1 MSDSSLTLPPH
12 DDDSGPNRLPLKGVS
27 ASNGQWSTPV
37 GGIDGGYLVIQSAG
51 RWSDV
56 FRLSAPGQVILGRSS
71 NNDIAIRSEKAS
83 RQHARVWST
92 AAGWMIE
99 DLGSRNGTFLA
110 GRRIQAP
117 TALSD
122 GDKIEIAGFS
132 LQFVHQIQS
141 AEGPVASPRPAGAT
155 EDHLTL
161 AMEAASITD
170 RRAKSEYLH
179 SDPLV
184 IRSPAQPG
192 ALVQN
197 EVVQTEKAR
206 ATLLQLAFELAGAE
220 TAAQAI
226 DLVLDRL
233 AASIRF
239 RSAGAFVVDS
249 KSRRQASNQPPQN
262 QPAGNRQANPHSGPD
277 PSMLTLVATRHSNDA
292 APGSSSYR
300 RPADTA
306 IASVIGPDGQAI
318 LARNVSGDRTLATEN
333 SQGEIDAVSMILAP
347 VKDREENLLGML
359 HLLTT
364 DKETVLSARDL
375 EFVLAVAEILAESLR
390 NLRVRGKL
398 DRSLRRSQR
407 QIRTLQK
414 QIGGKV
420 QIVGQSDAVRD
431 IIEKISMVAPT
442 HATVLVRGESG
453 VGKELVA
460 SAIHHASGRASAPL
474 VCMNC
479 AALSPSL
486 LESELFGHEKGAFTG
501 ATDRKQGKFEA
512 ADGGTLMLDE
522 IGEMDAEIQ
531 AKFLRV
537 LEGHPFERVG
547 GQSPIKVDVRV
558 VAATNRDLQ
567 AMVAEGKFRQDL
579 FYRLHV
585 VEMVVPPLRK
595 RGSDILLLA
604 EHFLAQFN
612 EQMGRRITT
621 ITDAAKRMLLDY
633 RWPGNIRELRNVIER
648 AVVLNTGSTIDA
660 EHLLLTPAMSAGTG
674 DAESIV
680 ASSPVEISLAELER
694 SHIERVLR
702 HTDGNKSRAAAIL
715 GIERSTLD
723 RKLKKF
729 DRES

>member
-1 MSDSSLTLPPH
+1 MSDSSTTLPPH
-12 DDDSGPNRLPLKGVS
+12 GDDS
-27 ASNGQWSTPV
+27 ASGSLSMNGGAARNHDLESPV
-37 GGIDGGYLVIQSAG
+37 GGIDGGYLVTQSAG

-71 NNDIAIRSEKAS
+71 TNDIAIRSERAS
-83 RQHARVWST
+83 RQHARVWSSPD
-92 AAGWMIE
+92 GWMIE
-99 DLGSRNGTFLA
+99 DLGSRNGTSVS
-110 GRRIQAP
+110 GRRIDSP
-117 TALSD
+117 TKLAD
-122 GDKIEIAGFS
+122 GDKIEIAGYS

-141 AEGPVASPRPAGAT
+141 AEGPVASPLPAGAT

-179 SDPLV
+179 SDLFETKPFRAGLKDGL
-184 IRSPAQPG
+184 A
-192 ALVQN
+192 
-197 EVVQTEKAR
+197 QTETAR

-220 TAAQAI
+220 SAAQAI
-226 DLVLDRL
+226 ELVLDRL
-233 AASIRF
+233 AASIPF
-239 RSAGAFVVDS
+239 RSAGAFVVKSQSQKQAGHVAAADS
-249 KSRRQASNQPPQN
+249 SN
-262 QPAGNRQANPHSGPD
+262 
-277 PSMLTLVATRHSNDA
+277 LVLVATRHSNQSA
-292 APGSSSYR
+292 LGSSSYR

-318 LARNVSGDRTLATEN
+318 LARNVAGDRTLATEN
-333 SQGEIDAVSMILAP
+333 SRGEIDAVSMILAP
-347 VKDREENLLGML
+347 VKDREGNVLGML

-364 DKETVLSARDL
+364 DKETVFSPRDL

-407 QIRTLQK
+407 QIQTLQK

-431 IIEKISMVAPT
+431 IIEKISLVAPT
-442 HATVLVRGESG
+442 NATVLVRGESG

-567 AMVAEGKFRQDL
+567 AMVADGKFRQDL

-585 VEMVVPPLRK
+585 VEILVPPLRS

-621 ITDAAKRMLLDY
+621 ITEPARRMLLDY

-648 AVVLNTGSTIDA
+648 AVVLNAGSTIDA
-660 EHLLLTPAMSAGTG
+660 EHLLLTPAMSAGNG
-674 DAESIV
+674 GADSAV
-680 ASSPVEISLAELER
+680 ASSPVEISLADLER

-702 HTDGNKSRAAAIL
+702 HTDGNKSRAASIL

-729 DRES
+729 NRYS